1 MRVLIAGG
9 GTGGHIYPALA
20 VADALRDIDPD
31 AGILFVGAR
40 GRMEMQKVP
49 QAGYRIEGLPI
60 AGIQRS
66 LDWRNLLVPFK
77 LLASLWLSWRIIRR
91 FRPDVAL
98 GVGGYASG
106 PALRVAGWMG
116 IPYIL
121 QEQNSFA
128 GVTNR
133 LLARKASKVCVAW
146 PGMERFFAS
155 SKLVFT
161 GNPLRKKIATHADRG
176 EGLSSFGLDPSKRTI
191 LLLGGSLGARALNE
205 AVMGHADWLEA
216 HPEIQLIWQCGSV
229 HEARCRDSRA
239 AELPNVRLHAFLE
252 RMDLAYAAAD
262 LVIARAGALTIAE
275 LCQVGKAVI
284 LVPSPYVAEDHQ
296 TSNAMA
302 LVKENA
308 ALMVADK
315 DVSKDLFPQAAQL
328 LEDAVRLDALASAI
342 RSKAMP
348 QAAEAVARELLHTK
362 PKKS

>member
-31 AGILFVGAR
+31 AAILFVGAR
-40 GRMEMQKVP
+40 GRMEMKKVP
-49 QAGYRIEGLPI
+49 LAGYRIEGLPI

-77 LLASLWLSWRIIRR
+77 LLASLWLSWRIILR

-116 IPYIL
+116 IPYML
-121 QEQNSFA
+121 QEQNSYA

-155 SKLVFT
+155 SKIVFT
-161 GNPLRKKIATHADRG
+161 GNPLRKTIASHSTRTD
-176 EGLSSFGLDPSKRTI
+176 GLAAFGLDPAKRTI

-205 AVMGHADWLEA
+205 GVMDHAEWLET
-216 HPEIQLIWQCGSV
+216 HSELQLIWQCGSA
-229 HEARCRDSRA
+229 HETHCRESRA
-239 AELPNVRLHAFLE
+239 AGLPNVRLHAFLE

-296 TSNAMA
+296 TMNAMA

-308 ALMVADK
+308 ALLVADR
-315 DVSKDLFPQAAQL
+315 DVSKQLFPQAAAL
-328 LEDAVRLDALASAI
+328 LQDTKRLEALAAAI

-348 QAAEAVARELLHTK
+348 GAAEAVARELLHTK
-362 PKKS
+362 PKRS

>member
-20 VADALRDIDPD
+20 VADALRDIDPET
-31 AGILFVGAR
+31 GILFVGAR
-40 GRMEMQKVP
+40 GRMEMKKVP
-49 QAGYRIEGLPI
+49 QSGYRIEGLPI

-116 IPYIL
+116 IPYLL
-121 QEQNSFA
+121 QEQNSYA

-133 LLARKASKVCVAW
+133 LLARKAFKVCVAW
-146 PGMERFFAS
+146 PGMERFFS
-155 SKLVFT
+155 PSKILFT
-161 GNPLRKKIATHADRG
+161 GNPLRKKIASQVDRAD
-176 EGLSSFGLDPSKRTI
+176 GLASFGLDPAKQTI

-205 AVMGHADWLEA
+205 AVTGQADWLEA
-216 HPEIQLIWQCGSV
+216 HSDIQLIWQCGSV
-229 HEARCRDSRA
+229 HESRCRESRA
-239 AELPNVRLHAFLE
+239 AALPHVRLHAFLE

-302 LVKENA
+302 LVKEKA

-315 DVSKDLFPQAAQL
+315 EVSQQLFPLAEEL
-328 LEDAVRLDALASAI
+328 LKDSARLDALAAAI

-348 QAAEAVARELLHTK
+348 LAAEHVAKELLHAK
-362 PKKS
+362 LNQS

>member
-20 VADALRDIDPD
+20 VADALRDIDRD
-31 AGILFVGAR
+31 ASVLFVGAR

-77 LLASLWLSWRIIRR
+77 LVASLWLSWRIIRQ

-116 IPYIL
+116 IPYVL

-133 LLARKASKVCVAW
+133 LLARKAARVCVAW
-146 PGMERFFAS
+146 PGMERFFAP
-155 SKLVFT
+155 SKILMT
-161 GNPLRKKIATHADRG
+161 GNPLRKNIAAHTDRTAAL
-176 EGLSSFGLDPSKRTI
+176 EAFGLDPARRTI
-191 LLLGGSLGARALNE
+191 LILGGSLGARALND
-205 AVMGHADWLEA
+205 AVIANMEWLEA

-229 HEARCRDSRA
+229 HEARCREA
-239 AELPNVRLHAFLE
+239 AVAGLPNVRLHAFLE
-252 RMDLAYAAAD
+252 RMDLAYAVAD
-262 LVIARAGALTIAE
+262 VVIARAGALTIAE
-275 LCQVGKAVI
+275 LCLVGKAVI

-308 ALMVADK
+308 AMLIADK
-315 DVSKDLFPQAAQL
+315 DAGDQLFPAATDL
-328 LEDAVRLDALASAI
+328 LNDPARLDALASAI
-342 RSKAMP
+342 RTKAMP
-348 QAAEAVARELLHTK
+348 HAAELVARELLKTK
-362 PKKS
+362 RKQS